1 MKELDEKIDE
11 LVKGTASRFEKLEK
25 LILNEVLSYLS
36 ERLLVREQRI
46 VFDANNFGIISKIDT
61 LLSRFSTGI
70 QNIGKYIIRG
80 IGSVMGLTTEQLSQ
94 IDTRAIKTGKTVT
107 DELLNHAATII
118 NKNLN
123 LERIFLDIKQ
133 DAISL
138 LADPKGIDLVELRK
152 ALSQKVVGN
161 KLAQKYFS
169 RWTHDLYSQMQ
180 RVGANRMR
188 IELGLRFAIYQGGL
202 IATSRDFCEE
212 RNRQCFSDE
221 EIMKWKELDWEGK
234 PEIGYNPIIDC
245 GGYNCRH
252 RLDWISDEMAKRLRP
267 DLFGKKA
274 INQIR
279 L

>member
-1 MKELDEKIDE
+1 MKDLDEKIDE

-107 DELLNHAATII
+107 DELLNHAATVI

>member
-1 MKELDEKIDE
+1 MKDLDEKIDE

>member
-1 MKELDEKIDE
+1 MKELDEKIEE

-46 VFDANNFGIISKIDT
+46 VFDANNFGVISKIDT

-107 DELLNHAATII
+107 DELLKHAATVI

-133 DAISL
+133 EAISL

>member
-46 VFDANNFGIISKIDT
+46 VFDANNFGVISKIDT

-107 DELLNHAATII
+107 DELLKHAATVI

>member
-1 MKELDEKIDE
+1 M
-11 LVKGTASRFEKLEK
+11 
-25 LILNEVLSYLS
+25 SYLS

-61 LLSRFSTGI
+61 LLSRFSSGI

>member
-25 LILNEVLSYLS
+25 LIFNEVLNYLS
-36 ERLLVREQRI
+36 DRLLVREQRI
-46 VFDANNFGIISKIDT
+46 VFDANNFGIISKIDS
-61 LLSRFSTGI
+61 LLSRFSSGI

-80 IGSVMGLTTEQLSQ
+80 IGAVMGLTTEQLTQ
-94 IDTRAIKTGKTVT
+94 IDTRAVKTGKTVT
-107 DELLNHAATII
+107 DELLKHAATVI
-118 NKNLN
+118 NKNLT
-123 LERIFLDIKQ
+123 LEPIFLDIKQ
-133 DAISL
+133 VTISL
-138 LADPKGIDLVELRK
+138 LSDPNGIDLVQLRK
-152 ALSQKVVGN
+152 ALKQKVIGN
-161 KLAQKYFS
+161 KLAQRYFS

-202 IATSRDFCEE
+202 IATSRDFCEQ

-221 EIMKWKELDWEGK
+221 EIMSWKELKWEGK

-267 DLFGKKA
+267 DLFGKKVV
-274 INQIR
+274 NQMT